1 MLKYMSMWE
10 KIGGLSNII
19 TKCYIF
25 IQNFDDLCV
34 CLESAYFAEIKNF
47 LLKVL

>member
-1 MLKYMSMWE
+1 MSMWE
-10 KIGGLSNII
+10 KIGGLGNII

-34 CLESAYFAEIKNF
+34 CLGSVYFAKIKNF